1 MPNIQLKVSYR
12 HILFALMTV
21 VYSNLYHER
30 KWEKYQFNITCT
42 EKVYFTNIKIYKL
55 DNKYILSSTAKNY
68 RLFNIYFVNTMKR
81 L

>member
-55 DNKYILSSTAKNY
+55 DNKYILFKH
-68 RLFNIYFVNTMKR
+68 RKKLQVI
-81 L
+81 